1 MRETTATRCECG
13 QVIRSVPVTAGRTVF
28 TYCRRCGTRVDTVV
42 ESRHTSLLAL
52 DHFDD
57 LRFRGAMEALDELL
71 DSRCAIRQKTLA
83 AVRRKVDRTAAELT
97 SPLNRRREQYT
108 AARDRHFPA
117 QTAPTE
123 RA

>member
-1 MRETTATRCECG
+1 MKERLRQWWTEQHPEEGVTGRE
-13 QVIRSVPVTAGRTVF
+13 
-28 TYCRRCGTRVDTVV
+28 VV
-42 ESRHTSLLAL
+42 VYLLAL